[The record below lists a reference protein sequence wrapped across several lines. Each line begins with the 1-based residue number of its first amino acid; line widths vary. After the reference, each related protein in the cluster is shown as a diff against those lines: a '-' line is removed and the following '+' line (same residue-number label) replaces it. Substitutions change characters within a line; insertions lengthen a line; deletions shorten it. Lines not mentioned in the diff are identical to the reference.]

1 MAQTMRA
8 AFLDSTRTITI
19 REVPVPDPGPADALL
34 RVTYCGI
41 CGSDLSVFKT
51 GALAGPDAVLGHEII
66 ATVEVDP
73 TGTHASGARVAVFPP
88 RGCGECMWCR
98 EGHQRYCVDKPH
110 DAWGGYAQYATY
122 PVRNL
127 IPVPADV
134 DDRAA
139 AMADPL
145 GVGLRA
151 VEIADPKQDDVAYV
165 NGLGPIG
172 LFTAAALAARGVTV
186 IGGDPVAERRE
197 MGTKVGVSL
206 TIDPSRD
213 DPYETSLDY
222 DPHGPGFAFECSGT
236 VDGLQQIFDACGHMG
251 MVGILGIP
259 MGPVLL
265 LRMTIREQRAFS
277 IAGPTRESMEAALR
291 HVAEHPETAA
301 VVTGTIGMDD
311 LQQTMDGL
319 IAHSAGVKVLLDP
332 WA

>member
-1 MAQTMRA
+1 MTRTMRA
-8 AFLDSTRTITI
+8 AFLDTTRAISV
-19 REVPVPDPGPADALL
+19 REVPVPEPGPADALL
-34 RVTYCGI
+34 RVTFCGI

-66 ATVEVDP
+66 ATVEEDP
-73 TGTHASGARVAVFPP
+73 TGTYAPGARVAVFPP

-98 EGHQRYCVDKPH
+98 EGQQRYCVNKPH
-110 DAWGGYAQYATY
+110 DAWGGYAQYAVY

-134 DDRAA
+134 GDPAA
-139 AMADPL
+139 AIADPL

-151 VEIADPKQDDVAYV
+151 VEIADPHDGDLAYV

-172 LFTAAALAARGVTV
+172 LFTAAALTARGVTV
-186 IGGDPVAERRE
+186 IGGDLVAERRE
-197 MGTKVGVSL
+197 AAAEVGVSL

-213 DPYETSLDY
+213 DPYETALAY
-222 DPHGPGFAFECSGT
+222 DPHGPGFAFECSGA
-236 VDGLQQIFDACGHMG
+236 VDGLQQIFDACGHQG
-251 MVGILGIP
+251 TVGILGIP

-291 HVAEHPETAA
+291 HVTAHPETAT
-301 VVTGTIGMDD
+301 VVTGTVGLDD
-311 LQQTMDGL
+311 LQQTMEDL
-319 IAHSAGVKVLLDP
+319 TAPSAGVKVLLDP